1 MVSFRVLVAY
11 LVVASVVLL
20 DATSAQPWGD
30 FEAIVQSYAR
40 KLGETLNREV
50 LWADP
55 YRRNPHMQNN
65 AQYEQY
71 QASIRVVGD
80 VKYGS
85 PVSDISRPAW
95 TFNQWFHN
103 SMSTP
108 IKSMFHKVKAEA
120 DEFEWS
126 VNGNLVFAKDKVKK
140 NFTFMIPPQLGLDRK
155 NYTKEFKADEIMYGF
170 QSKHSVTKM
179 DLFNISQEIVVPAN
193 RSVQSTLVITER
205 DVTIPWEMDLAI
217 SGSFAVW
224 FKKKW
229 NGHWLWFFPVHN
241 LERENK
247 NFRRVGDKLLYTL
260 KGSFTGV
267 FGTSAHLYLK
277 EFEYRKPGFMA
288 NSDAHR

>member
-1 MVSFRVLVAY
+1 MVLFRVIVAFLVG
-11 LVVASVVLL
+11 ASVVLL

-30 FEAIVQSYAR
+30 FEAIVQSYTK
-40 KLGETLNREV
+40 KLGEKLNQEV
-50 LWADP
+50 LWVDP
-55 YRRNPHMQNN
+55 YRRNPHLQENEN
-65 AQYEQY
+65 YAQY
-71 QASIRVVGD
+71 QAKVRVVGD

-95 TFNQWFHN
+95 IFNQWFHN

-108 IKSMFHKVKAEA
+108 IKSKFHKIKAEV

-126 VNGNLVFAKDKVKK
+126 VDGNLVFAKDKVKK

-170 QSKHSVTKM
+170 QSKHSVAKM

-193 RSVQSTLVITER
+193 RSVKSTLVITER
-205 DVTIPWEMDLAI
+205 AVTIPWEMDMEI

-224 FKKKW
+224 FKKRW
-229 NGHWLWFFPVHN
+229 RGHYLWFFPVAN
-241 LERENK
+241 LDRENK
-247 NFRRVGDKLLYTL
+247 NFHHAGSRLLYTL

-267 FGTSAHLYLK
+267 FATSAHLYHN
-277 EFEYRKPGFMA
+277 EFAYRKPDFME
-288 NSDAHR
+288 NSDVHR